1 MGIMANKNY
10 YCAKKS
16 IKKPNI
22 IIARSAHPAFNK
34 AAYYLKIELIQAEL
48 NPDKSVNV

>member
-1 MGIMANKNY
+1 MANKNY

-22 IIARSAHPAFNK
+22 IMASSAHPAFNK